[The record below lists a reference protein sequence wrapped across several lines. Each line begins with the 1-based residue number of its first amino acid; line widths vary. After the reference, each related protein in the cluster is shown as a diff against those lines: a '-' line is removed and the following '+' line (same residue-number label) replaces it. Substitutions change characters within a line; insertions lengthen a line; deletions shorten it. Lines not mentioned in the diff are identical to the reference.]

1 VTSVLNREYQEQ
13 NCSIARAL
21 ELVGERWTLLII
33 RDAFLGLRRF
43 DEFQE
48 SLRIS
53 RNVLTDRLNRLVE
66 EGIFEVIPYGTR
78 QDRYDYQLTRMGLD
92 LHVALVGLRQW
103 GDKYL
108 CDKPPTLARR
118 KRDRRPLIAAL
129 VPKGTITVPI
139 GEAEFVAGPGRD
151 PNAPTWRVLARR
163 S

>member
-1 VTSVLNREYQEQ
+1 VLNREYQGQ

-43 DEFQE
+43 EEFQE
-48 SLRIS
+48 SLGIS

-66 EGIFEVIPYGTR
+66 VGILEAIPYGTR

-118 KRDRRPLIAAL
+118 KRDRRRLIAAL
-129 VPKGTITVPI
+129 VPKGTVTVPI
-139 GEAEFVAGPGRD
+139 SDAEFVAGPGRD
-151 PNAPTWRVLARR
+151 PNASTWRVLARR

>member
-1 VTSVLNREYQEQ
+1 AEDEGRVVSRDSSGSVTIVLNREYEGQ

-43 DEFQE
+43 DEFHE
-48 SLRIS
+48 SLGIS

-66 EGIFEVIPYGTR
+66 EGIFEAIPYGIR

-108 CDKPPTLARR
+108 CDKPATLARR
-118 KRDRRPLIAAL
+118 KRDRTRLVAAL
-129 VPKGTITVPI
+129 VPKGTT
-139 GEAEFVAGPGRD
+139 
-151 PNAPTWRVLARR
+151 T
-163 S
+163 